1 MLIKVLIADD
11 HVLVRAGLCALL
23 QNIPDV
29 QIVGE
34 ASNGSEALK
43 LIEQYQPNIAIMDIA
58 MPELNG
64 LEAAAR
70 ITNEFPHVR
79 VLVLSMHATE
89 EYARRAIRAGVAG
102 YVLKDSDAIEFKLAI
117 QAIAAGNTYL
127 SPAIAKHITADYVRF
142 MDNKKDSL
150 ERLPSRLREVLQL
163 IAEGNPRQ
171 TIADK
176 LSISPKTFDAYRAE
190 LMEQLDIHD
199 VAGLVRYAI
208 QKGLVNLNQ

>member
-1 MLIKVLIADD
+1 MPIRILIADD
-11 HVLVRAGLCALL
+11 HVLVRAGLCSLL

-29 QIVGE
+29 QIVAE
-34 ASNGSEALK
+34 ASNGTEALN
-43 LIEQYQPNIAIMDIA
+43 LIGQYQPDIAIIDIA

-70 ITNEFPHVR
+70 IANKFPNVR
-79 VLVLSMHATE
+79 VLILSMHATE

-102 YVLKDSDAIEFKLAI
+102 YVLKDSDAVEFKLAI

-127 SPAIAKHITADYVRF
+127 SPAIAKHITADYARVI
-142 MDNKKDSL
+142 DEKEDSF
-150 ERLPSRLREVLQL
+150 ERLPPRLRQVLQL
-163 IAEGNPRQ
+163 IAEGYSRQ

-176 LSISPKTFDAYRAE
+176 LSLSVKTFDAYRAE
-190 LMEQLDIHD
+190 LMEQLKIND

-208 QKGLVNLNQ
+208 QKGLVNLDK

>member
-1 MLIKVLIADD
+1 MSIKVLIADD

-34 ASNGSEALK
+34 ASNGNEALK

-64 LEAAAR
+64 LETATR

-79 VLVLSMHATE
+79 VLILSMHATE

-102 YVLKDSDAIEFKLAI
+102 YVLKDSDAIEFKIAI

-142 MDNKKDSL
+142 MGDKKDSL

-163 IAEGNPRQ
+163 IAEGNSRQ

-176 LSISPKTFDAYRAE
+176 LSISAKTFDAYRAE

-199 VAGLVRYAI
+199 LAGLVRYAI
-208 QKGLVNLNQ
+208 QKGLVSLDK